1 MRLAC
6 LLAFAAA
13 LSLSLSAGAAA
24 PDDRDRASRDQV
36 APLATI
42 GFIDA
47 RGDRP
52 LDLVF
57 RYWRDVHG
65 VLAARIEGIEQYWQ
79 HHLGPPDPVLWPET
93 PGVARAPEPHLTLE
107 GFAEVTFRT
116 PEVGAAMA
124 EDPAARR
131 LQQDERNVF
140 RGTFLHSTAPGNTV
154 TLKDTRA
161 SNTPQGD
168 DGLYR
173 AILLLRQ
180 ARGSESDGFRAFVRD
195 RLAPALAADP
205 DAIKLRLHL
214 FEPYTGA
221 WDTPGVEN
229 ALAVDESWQGWLEL
243 VFPDRARAAAA
254 LRSAA
259 VSEVLTEAPDRLAA
273 VHVYP
278 VAQVWTPVYRNRPT
292 HIGLRG
298 YPAYETI
305 QAVGAANQKTLPVLQ
320 LLFGADTALPPAE

>member
-1 MRLAC
+1 MRLAAVLGLALA
-6 LLAFAAA
+6 LLSGPPAD
-13 LSLSLSAGAAA
+13 AAA
-24 PDDRDRASRDQV
+24 PEDRDRASRDQV

-47 RGDRP
+47 RGDLP

-79 HHLGPPDPVLWPET
+79 HHLGPPDPFLWPET
-93 PGVARAPEPHLTLE
+93 PGVVRAPEPHLTLE
-107 GFAEVTFRT
+107 GFAEVTFRSA
-116 PEVGAAMA
+116 EVGAAMA

-140 RGTFLHSTAPGNTV
+140 RGTFLHSTAPGNTA

-168 DGLYR
+168 DGLFR
-173 AILLLRQ
+173 AVLLLRQ
-180 ARGSESDGFRAFVRD
+180 TRGAAPDGFRDYVRD
-195 RLAPALAADP
+195 RLAPVLADAP

-254 LRSAA
+254 LRSAP
-259 VSEVLTEAPDRLAA
+259 VTEVLADAPDWLAA
-273 VHVYP
+273 VHAYP
-278 VAQVWTPVYRNRPT
+278 VAEVWTPVYRNRPT

-298 YPAYETI
+298 YPAYQTI
-305 QAVGAANQKTLPVLQ
+305 QAVGADNQKTLPVLQ
-320 LLFGADTALPPAE
+320 LLFGADTELPPAE